1 MYEGLVALG
10 VCVPLGAA
18 LVGLMHAAVRAQN
31 PISGGVWVGP
41 GEYAV
46 REGKTIYVYSLKDPQ
61 LRAWWRRLFLDLE
74 TRHELYWD
82 VRDATAAQ
90 NAQYRERMRLARAT
104 ARARSLSGR
113 P

>member
-1 MYEGLVALG
+1 MYEGISAIVAL
-10 VCVPLGAA
+10 VVLVVT
-18 LVGLMHAAVRAQN
+18 LVGLMHVVVRAQN
-31 PISGGVWVGP
+31 PISGGVRVGP

-46 REGKTIYVYSLKDPQ
+46 KEGKTIYIYSLKDPQ

-104 ARARSLSGR
+104 ARARSVSGR